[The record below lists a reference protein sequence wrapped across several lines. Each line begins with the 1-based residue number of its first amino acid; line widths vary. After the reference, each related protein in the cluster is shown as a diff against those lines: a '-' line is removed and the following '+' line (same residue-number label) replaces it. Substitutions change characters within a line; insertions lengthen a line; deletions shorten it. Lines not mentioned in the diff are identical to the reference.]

1 MAPGYAGHAMEIR
14 QAMIVA
20 GFGCRKGVGAAEVVA
35 AYRAA
40 LDRHGI
46 DGAAFLAAPFV
57 KSEEQ
62 GLQDAA
68 RQLRLTL
75 LPVESEDLARCADR
89 VLTRSERV
97 AVALGVPS
105 ASEAAALHVAGA
117 RSSLL
122 GPRVALGRVT
132 CALAYSKDEA

>member
-1 MAPGYAGHAMEIR
+1 MEIH

-20 GFGCRKGVGAAEVVA
+20 GFGCRKGVDAAEVIA

-46 DGAAFLAAPFV
+46 DGADFLAAPLM

-62 GLQDAA
+62 GLQEAA
-68 RQLRLTL
+68 RQLRLPL
-75 LPVESEDLARCADR
+75 RPVESDDLARCADR
-89 VLTRSERV
+89 ALTRSERV
-97 AVALGVPS
+97 AIALGVPS
-105 ASEAAALHVAGA
+105 ASEAAALFVAGA

-122 GPRVALGRVT
+122 GPRIVLGRVT
-132 CALAYSKDEA
+132 CALAYSKDDT